1 MNFILRYILFR
12 CKTNIKRQTEIF
24 TKFWNCKYFKSVEFA
39 LVFVDNKFLCLYQFG
54 VTKMLNFAVLDFF
67 KYHYYT
73 FGGYRDLILNVL
85 LKLKK
90 FNRVSTRKW
99 PYRKYG
105 KVNKTFLK
113 YKEKNWKKFKNKT
126 KLTFRL
132 LNRN

>member
-1 MNFILRYILFR
+1 
-12 CKTNIKRQTEIF
+12 
-24 TKFWNCKYFKSVEFA
+24 
-39 LVFVDNKFLCLYQFG
+39 
-54 VTKMLNFAVLDFF
+54 MLNFAVLDFF